1 MSTPLALLH
10 LPDPRYKEIIAKL
23 SLETDFSVL
32 YSQSATW
39 LEDIGNSPEVAII
52 DGNNFNQMDYQ
63 QLEALR
69 FCPNT
74 DIIFLSE
81 GLPNPI
87 LDKAVLKCA
96 AFHYRTP
103 IDAEHIAELIE
114 DLLEEYQSDS
124 GKKHTVKASE
134 LDQFGLLFGSSKVM
148 KKLYRN
154 LRKVAMFDT
163 SVLIVGESGV
173 GKELVAHT
181 IHNAS
186 ERSEQPFIAVNC
198 GALSKELASSDLFGH
213 TKGAFT
219 GAHSARDGYFTQA
232 KNGTL
237 FLDEVTEMPEDLQ
250 VQLLRVLETGDY
262 SPVGSNTV
270 LHADVRIIAATNR
283 DLAEAVS
290 DGIFREDLYF
300 RLAQFLLHVPPLRSR
315 GDDIQGLAK
324 HFLAYKNA
332 EAELGKQI
340 SEDALTTLQNH
351 QWPGNVRELK
361 YTIERAYILAGD
373 VINNEHIVLGASG
386 DEQRNTVD
394 VPAGVPLAELEKQ
407 AILNTLEQQQGN
419 KSDTAKV
426 LDISVKTLY
435 NKLEKYSDVDEIS

>member
-10 LPDPRYKEIIAKL
+10 LPDPRYKDIIAAL
-23 SLETDFSVL
+23 SLEQNFSVL
-32 YSQSATW
+32 YSQSASW
-39 LEDIGNSPEVAII
+39 LEDMRNSPDIAIV
-52 DGNNFNQMDYQ
+52 DGNNFSQADYQ
-63 QLEALR
+63 QLEVLK
-69 FCPNT
+69 FCPET

-87 LDKAVLKCA
+87 LDKTVLKCA

-103 IDAEHIAELIE
+103 IEAEHIHELIE
-114 DLLEEYQSDS
+114 DLLEEYQSYT
-124 GKKHTVKASE
+124 GKKHTIKTSE

-154 LRKVAMFDT
+154 IRKVAAFDT

-181 IHNAS
+181 VHNAS
-186 ERSEQPFIAVNC
+186 ERAEQPFVAVNC
-198 GALSKELASSDLFGH
+198 GALNKELASSDLFGH

-219 GAHSARDGYFTQA
+219 GAHSAREGYFTQA

-270 LHADVRIIAATNR
+270 LHSNVRIIAATNR

-290 DGIFREDLYF
+290 EGIFREDLYF
-300 RLAQFLLHVPPLRSR
+300 RLAQFLLHIPPLRSR

-332 EAELGKQI
+332 EAKLGKQI
-340 SEDALTTLQNH
+340 SEEALATIQKH

-361 YTIERAYILAGD
+361 YTIERAYILALD
-373 VINNEHIVLGASG
+373 VIGDEHIVFGAAG
-386 DEQRNTVD
+386 DEQSNSVD

-435 NKLEKYSDVDEIS
+435 NKLEKYGDIEDTP